1 MVGLFWVIVIAFGH
15 CNGNWCGC
23 CRPCWPSKRWAVL
36 QRLVRPWQ
44 NKSYKWWR
52 LSYRKPANNHQSCIR
67 LASRLYY
74 HTGFVVQKIVYVC
87 VRAYVLVRVCSCV
100 CARACVLVCVHVCS
114 CVCVCVLVCVYSY
127 VCARACVLVC
137 VCVLVH
143 ECACSCMCPR
153 ACVCVL
159 LCARACVL
167 MRVCSYVCA
176 RACMCVL
183 VHVCSCMC
191 ALHVCSCAC
200 VLMFVCVLCM
210 CARACVLVFVCV
222 LMRMCSYQCMFV
234 RACFTIVR
242 LSARVSTLSHHWR
255 SIIDMSRLD
264 IQWQDFDITFIVIV
278 GLTATWLSKTHH
290 CRRIFSGISLP
301 HDFHHN
307 VPAAWLS
314 S

>member
-114 CVCVCVLVCVYSY
+114 CVCVCVLVCVCSY
-127 VCARACVLVC
+127 VCARVCVCARACVCMCARAC
-137 VCVLVH
+137 VCVT
-143 ECACSCMCPR
+143 
-153 ACVCVL
+153 VCVL

-222 LMRMCSYQCMFV
+222 LVRMCSYQCMFV

-255 SIIDMSRLD
+255 SIIDMSRTWHSMTALWYD
-264 IQWQDFDITFIVIV
+264 FYRHCGTHCYLTFKDTSLSQDFQWHI
-278 GLTATWLSKTHH
+278 A
-290 CRRIFSGISLP
+290 
-301 HDFHHN
+301 
-307 VPAAWLS
+307 AAWLS